1 MSKVIITA
9 LALSAL
15 VATGCSTLGFMSSD
29 EAPATSST
37 KPTKTQSKPKPQPS
51 EPQYEEAPD
60 VSGAEMLT
68 TKHAGAGLSY
78 EDYQGNL
85 ITDASGPLSM
95 ETDPSAV
102 RAGVALSS
110 NLEPAP
116 GTINAQLGAA
126 DPYSSV
132 SETEVGP
139 DYGNVL
145 NGAVNAEG
153 ANNRLGLAHNTQP
166 VGAAAPNYEQVNV
179 TPVLSVNEARG
190 LDDGSCSMTLHYEAS
205 GLARSLI
212 AELAGR
218 LRSEQGKIFVGPTI
232 IDREYEDCVSD
243 LSSAIQDGLV
253 GNASFEVVPAT
264 TNLNN
269 IIAQN
274 IGSATILPS
283 MIHQCRAADIPYLV
297 VSQIRKTGDKAALT
311 LRIIRTTDGITLNQV
326 YRRLSQ

>member
-1 MSKVIITA
+1 MAKVIVTA

-15 VATGCSTLGFMSSD
+15 LATGCQTLGFTSSS
-29 EAPATSST
+29 EAPATPSA
-37 KPTKTQSKPKPQPS
+37 KPPKVAPAQPTQSKP
-51 EPQYEEAPD
+51 QYEHAPD
-60 VSGAEMLT
+60 TTGAEVLT
-68 TKHAGAGLSY
+68 TKHAGAGLSAD
-78 EDYQGNL
+78 EYQGSL
-85 ITDASGPLSM
+85 ITDASGPISM
-95 ETDPSAV
+95 ETDPNAV
-102 RAGVALSS
+102 RSGVALSS

-132 SETEVGP
+132 TEIGP

-145 NGAVNAEG
+145 NGAVSAEG
-153 ANNRLGLAHNTQP
+153 ANNRSGLSHQAAP
-166 VGAAAPNYEQVNV
+166 VGAAAPNYEPVNV

-218 LRSEQGKIFVGPTI
+218 LRSEQGKIIVGPTI

-311 LRIIRTTDGITLNQV
+311 LRIIRTSDGITLNQV

>member
-1 MSKVIITA
+1 MSKVIVTA

-15 VATGCSTLGFMSSD
+15 VATGCQTLGFMSSS
-29 EAPATSST
+29 EEPTSAT
-37 KPTKTQSKPKPQPS
+37 KPKAQPAQPTQSKPQ
-51 EPQYEEAPD
+51 EYEQAPD
-60 VSGAEMLT
+60 ISNAEMLT
-68 TKHAGAGLSY
+68 TKHAGASISAD
-78 EDYQGNL
+78 DYQGNL
-85 ITDASGPLSM
+85 ITDAAGPISM
-95 ETDPSAV
+95 DTNPDAV
-102 RAGVALSS
+102 RSGVALSS

-116 GTINAQLGAA
+116 GNINAQLGAA
-126 DPYSSV
+126 DPYSTV
-132 SETEVGP
+132 SETDV
-139 DYGNVL
+139 DNYGNLL
-145 NGAVNAEG
+145 NGSMNAEG
-153 ANNRLGLAHNTQP
+153 ANNRSGLGESAQP
-166 VGAAAPNYEQVNV
+166 VGSAAPNYEQIKV

-232 IDREYEDCVSD
+232 IDREYEDCISD
-243 LSSAIQDGLV
+243 LSGAIKDGLAS
-253 GNASFEVVPAT
+253 NSSFEVVAAT

-297 VSQIRKTGDKAALT
+297 VSQVRKTGDKAALT
-311 LRIIRTTDGITLNQV
+311 LRIIRTADGITLNQV